1 MAKRN
6 AQAALFRR
14 IQKLGNC
21 EMNETIRFIAQVY
34 EARYPNYEIVFVSL
48 PKDDPMERK
57 RLLESFLAVHE
68 EWIR

>member
-57 RLLESFLAVHE
+57 
-68 EWIR
+68 